1 MALFVRQTV
10 KTIAAAI
17 LLLKVAIC
25 VILVVIQE
33 RSSHFFCPLFW
44 ILAAEDAPHATGVS
58 I

>member
-1 MALFVRQTV
+1 MALLVRQTV

-25 VILVVIQE
+25 AILVVIQE

-44 ILAAEDAPHATGVS
+44 ILAPEYAPYATG
-58 I
+58 IRI